1 MGSAQ
6 NCSQTLHLP
15 LPCCWLSPPNTQDL
29 VESAAQLYDT
39 CDGDM
44 VRFQILNGSLW
55 VHHVTD
61 R

>member
-1 MGSAQ
+1 MRHSIACQ
-6 NCSQTLHLP
+6 A
-15 LPCCWLSPPNTQDL
+15 PPPDVQDL
-29 VESAAQLYDT
+29 VESSAQLYDV